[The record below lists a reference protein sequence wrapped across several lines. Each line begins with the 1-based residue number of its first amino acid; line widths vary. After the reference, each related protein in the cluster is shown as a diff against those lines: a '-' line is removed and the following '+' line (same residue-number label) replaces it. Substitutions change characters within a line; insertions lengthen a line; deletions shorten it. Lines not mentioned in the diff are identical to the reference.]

1 MRGTRSPATALASAA
16 LASLALLAIDAL
28 AAQTK
33 AGYSAYSTT
42 DERRATLVPGPQ
54 FARGRLHRFVFGSN
68 YRDLWAL
75 PITVPVLDLDAYA
88 GGLKP
93 KERGGGQQT
102 LSLRLEGG
110 DGLEYVFRLL
120 EKDPTPG
127 LPHQFRGTVVN
138 RIVRDGISSANPGGP
153 PVASAIL
160 DATDILHARPTLV
173 AMPSDR
179 RLGPFREDFAGK
191 LGYLEERPDDGFG
204 GGDKLVDS
212 DDLLEQLAKDPSHQV
227 DAREFLAARLVDQLI
242 GDWDRHRDQWSWAG
256 YPRHGRT
263 LWRPVPRDRDQA
275 FARFDSPLVRLAQPK
290 LVRFDE
296 HYPSIVWLTWN
307 GHDFD
312 RRLLTGLAGRDF
324 DSVAAALQILITDSV
339 IRGAVHRMPSP
350 YEARWGERM
359 VAALQARRDGLQ
371 EQARKYYRLL
381 AEDVDVYA
389 TDADETVEAE
399 REDGGALTLRIRE
412 SGASSPYYERRFEP
426 KETREVRL
434 FLRGGTDRVNLL
446 GNASGG
452 PTIRI
457 VREPG
462 RDTITVAPGFRRV
475 ALYEALPEPPPAEN
489 ADSAAPDPPP
499 RDWGGSTRLS
509 PTAGYDSDR
518 GLLVGARASRVDY
531 AFRRAPYGSRLQAG
545 VEYAP
550 ALGRFRAELSGDV
563 RRMDPRTRLGFRV
576 RASELEVVRFTG
588 LGNETP
594 RPGEGGFFQVD
605 QWQFIVAP
613 VLEHSPKPGLRVW
626 GGPLMRYTATELD
639 QDRLV
644 SRLRP
649 RGSDGF
655 GRVGGHAG
663 VEITAGDSGGAP
675 ARSVRLSAGGELF
688 PPVWDVSGTYGSMAA
703 EASTWLPLGKP
714 DAPPAIAGRVGA
726 RRVWGPFPYDDAAF
740 LGGERTLRGY
750 EYQRFAGNAALYG
763 QVEFHVPVARVLDS
777 FVPTRIGVF
786 ALGDAGRVWADG
798 TRSSRVHAA
807 AGAGISL
814 SFFDHRHVVSL
825 AVASGDEGSRWHL
838 RTGIG
843 F

>member
-1 MRGTRSPATALASAA
+1 MTVARAALVSMALAF
-16 LASLALLAIDAL
+16 DAL
-28 AAQTK
+28 AAQTD
-33 AGYSAYSTT
+33 AGYSAYSTSE
-42 DERRATLVPGPQ
+42 DRRATLVPGPQ
-54 FARGRLHRFVFGSN
+54 FERGRLHRLIFGSN

-75 PITVPVLDLDAYA
+75 PITVPVLDLDTYG
-88 GGLKP
+88 GGLRP

-110 DGLEYVFRLL
+110 DGRKYVFRLL

-127 LPHQFRGTVVN
+127 LPRQFRGTVVN
-138 RIVRDGISSANPGGP
+138 QIVRDEISSGNPGGP
-153 PVASAIL
+153 PVAGAIV
-160 DATDILHARPTLV
+160 DAAGILHARPTLV
-173 AMPSDR
+173 AMPDDR
-179 RLGPFREDFAGK
+179 RLGSFRGDFAGK
-191 LGYLEERPDDGFG
+191 LGYIEERPDDGFA
-204 GGDKLVDS
+204 GGDRLVDS
-212 DDLLEQLAKDPSHQV
+212 DELLKLLGKNPSHRV

-256 YPRHGRT
+256 YPRLGRT

-275 FARFDSPLVRLAQPK
+275 FARFDSPLVRLVHPK

-307 GHDFD
+307 GNDFD

-339 IRGAVHRMPSP
+339 IQAAVHRMPGP
-350 YEARWGERM
+350 WEARWGERM

-371 EQARKYYRLL
+371 QQAREYYRLL

-399 REDGGALTLRIRE
+399 RDEGGALTLRIRE
-412 SGASSPYYERRFEP
+412 GGAALPYYERRFEP

-434 FLRGGTDRVNLL
+434 FLRGGADRVNLF

-457 VREPG
+457 IREPG
-462 RDTITVAPGFRRV
+462 RDTVTIAPDFRGVAV
-475 ALYEALPEPPPAEN
+475 YEPLPEPPPAEN
-489 ADSAAPDPPP
+489 EDSAAPDPPP
-499 RDWGGSTRLS
+499 RDWGGSKRIA

-518 GLLVGARASRVDY
+518 GLLIGARASRIDY
-531 AFRRAPYGSRLQAG
+531 AFRRAPYGSRFQAG
-545 VEYAP
+545 IEYAP
-550 ALGRFRAELSGDV
+550 ALGRFRAELAGDI
-563 RRMDPRTRLGFRV
+563 RRIDPRTRIGFRA

-594 RPGEGGFFQVD
+594 TPGERGFFEVD
-605 QWQFIVAP
+605 QWQFTVAP
-613 VLEHSPKPGLRVW
+613 VLERSPRAGVRYW
-626 GGPLMRYTATELD
+626 GGPLMRYTTTDLD
-639 QDRLV
+639 QDHLV
-644 SRLRP
+644 SRLRA

-655 GRVGGHAG
+655 GRVGGQAG

-688 PPVWDVSGTYGSMAA
+688 PPVWDVPGTYGSMTVQ
-703 EASTWLPLGKP
+703 ASTWLPLGRP
-714 DAPPAIAGRVGA
+714 GGSPAIAARVGA
-726 RRVWGPFPYDDAAF
+726 QRVWGPFPYDDAAF
-740 LGGERTLRGY
+740 LGGEQTLRGY
-750 EYQRFAGNAALYG
+750 EYQRFAGDAALYG
-763 QVEFHVPVARVLDS
+763 RLELHVPVARVLER
-777 FVPTRIGVF
+777 VIPTRIGVF

-798 TRSSRVHAA
+798 TRSRRVHAA
-807 AGAGISL
+807 AGGGVSL
-814 SFFDHRHVVSL
+814 AFFDDRHVVSL

-838 RTGIG
+838 RTGVG